1 MKSIDTSKLD
11 LKLGS
16 EYRYWL
22 INLKKKT
29 KVSSMN
35 ILCRWALCLS
45 LSESTILRDIEENK
59 KEETNSELSIEI
71 RWETFTGRENEIY
84 LSLLKQYCLD
94 QEIDITEPNLQKIMR
109 LHVQRG
115 LGYLKNDINNP
126 EGLISILN

>member
-115 LGYLKNDINNP
+115 LGYLKSDINNP
-126 EGLISILN
+126 EDLISILN

>member
-45 LSESTILRDIEENK
+45 LSESTILRDSEENK

>member
-11 LKLGS
+11 LKLGP

-22 INLKKKT
+22 ISLKKKT
-29 KVSSMN
+29 KVPSMN

-59 KEETNSELSIEI
+59 KEETSSEQSIEI

-84 LSLLKQYCLD
+84 LSLLKQYCLN
-94 QEIDITEPNLQKIMR
+94 QKIDITESNIQKVMR

-115 LGYLKNDINNP
+115 LGYLKSDIKGQ
-126 EGLISILN
+126 EDFISILN

>member
-11 LKLGS
+11 LKLGP

-22 INLKKKT
+22 INLKTKT
-29 KVSSMN
+29 KVPSMN

-45 LSESTILRDIEENK
+45 LSESKTLRDIEENK
-59 KEETNSELSIEI
+59 KEELGSDQGIEI

-84 LSLLKQYCLD
+84 LSLLKQYCI
-94 QEIDITEPNLQKIMR
+94 EKKIDFTESNIQKVMR

-115 LGYLKNDINNP
+115 LGYLKSDIKCP
-126 EGLISILN
+126 EDMISILE

>member
-115 LGYLKNDINNP
+115 LGYLKSDINNP